1 MIHALIRTR
10 RLAWL
15 CLFLVVML
23 CVTPQLYLLWQGKA
37 ITHWFKFG
45 LFPALLLVALL
56 LSLSDKLHKS
66 IWALLPLALLAPQ
79 ELFYL
84 SHYQKPTDAH
94 AMAIIAETDLA
105 EAAGYLSGLGGLLT
119 SVVIGILLLFALTAA
134 QLKVVNSRWSR
145 YGRKVV
151 WGATVL
157 GLIWVA
163 DQERWYANQYPIE
176 QKATAEETALSR
188 RPLPQ
193 SYNLFYQS
201 YPLNL
206 LLSFAEYQKQQWT
219 LEAVAA
225 KSKDF
230 KFNAGQPELIGERQI
245 YVLVIGETVRPDH
258 LQLNGYT
265 RETTPKLSKERQ
277 LVSFKDMVSPW
288 AWTRMSVPVIV
299 SRKPASDHSYYF
311 AEKSLVAAF
320 KEAGF
325 YTSWLST
332 QSPLGVHDSSV
343 ALHASEA
350 DEVSYLNPVGYRK
363 EGVYD
368 GVLIDAV
375 ANIVKQNRQKQLIV
389 IHTLGSHF
397 SYPDR
402 YPMEFDRFKPSGK
415 GEKLAMHDPAQ
426 REMLV
431 NAYDNSIR
439 YTDFVLSGMI
449 KQLDQQGAVS
459 SLLYLSDHGENLF
472 DQGCDKS
479 GHGHNTERDY
489 RVGAF
494 WWRSSLFDS
503 TYPLKTAAMKAAATK
518 PLLTSYTFDTM
529 LDLAG
534 VRYVGERLTQS
545 YASPQFTPAPR
556 LLANGVDFDRA
567 PRSGACLALPEKST
581 KK

>member
-1 MIHALIRTR
+1 MIHAFIRTR

-15 CLFLVVML
+15 CLFLLVMVV
-23 CVTPQLYLLWQGKA
+23 VSPQLYLLWQGKA
-37 ITHWFKFG
+37 IEQWFRLG
-45 LFPALLLVALL
+45 LLPALLLVALL
-56 LSLSDKLHKS
+56 LSLTDKLYKS

-94 AMAIIAETDLA
+94 AMAIVAETDLA

-119 SVVIGILLLFALTAA
+119 ALILGIILLVALTAA
-134 QLKVVNSRWSR
+134 QLRVIHVRWFR
-145 YGRKVV
+145 HGRKIV
-151 WGATVL
+151 WLACGL

-163 DQERWYANQYPIE
+163 DQERWYANQYPVE
-176 QKATAEETALSR
+176 QKDTAEETALSR
-188 RPLPQ
+188 RPMPQ

-225 KSKDF
+225 RSKDF
-230 KFNAGQPELIGERQI
+230 KFAAGQPELIGERQI

-258 LQLNGYT
+258 LQLNGYP
-265 RETTPKLSKERQ
+265 RETTPKLNQLKQ

-288 AWTRMSVPVIV
+288 AWTRMSVPVIL
-299 SRKPASDHSYYF
+299 SRKPPSDHSYYF
-311 AEKSLVAAF
+311 AEKSVVAAF

-368 GVLIDAV
+368 GALIDAV
-375 ANIVKQNRQKQLIV
+375 AKIVGHNRQKQLIV

-402 YPMEFDRFKPSGK
+402 YPMNFDRFKPSGK

-439 YTDFVLSGMI
+439 YTDFVLAGI
-449 KQLDQQGAVS
+449 IQQLEQQSAVS

-472 DQGCDKS
+472 DNGCDKS

-494 WWRSSLFDS
+494 WWRSRLFD
-503 TYPLKTAAMKAAATK
+503 TNYPLKAAAMRAAADK
-518 PLLTSYTFDTM
+518 PLMTNYTFDTM

-534 VRYVGERLTQS
+534 IRYVGERLQQS
-545 YASPQFTPAPR
+545 YANSQFTPVPR
-556 LLANGVDFDRA
+556 VLANGVDFDRA
-567 PRSGACLALPEKST
+567 PRVGVCLTLPEGPV